1 MPQSEGGFVWYELMT
16 SDVEAAQA
24 FYGHVVGWRMADS
37 GMSTMRYVLAKVGER
52 QVAGLMGFPPDA
64 GGTGPVMW
72 FGYILVAD
80 VDGMAERVVQAGGAV
95 HRPPTEIPGVGRFS
109 VVADPQGA
117 MFMLFRASGDPAP
130 ELAADTPGAIGWHEL
145 HTTDWKAALP
155 FYQDLFGWERSEA
168 TDMGPMG
175 TYQTFSI
182 GGAWSGGMMNGG
194 GSPEPHWLYYITV
207 DDIDV
212 AAVRVGEAGGKVQ
225 HGPLQVPGGNWVLMG
240 TDPQGGQFALT
251 ASGKREAASPN

>member
-1 MPQSEGGFVWYELMT
+1 MAPSLTWLIYVDINSTVNSLGEGDMPQSEGGFVWYELMT

-95 HRPPTEIPGVGRFS
+95 HRPPTEI
-109 VVADPQGA
+109 
-117 MFMLFRASGDPAP
+117 
-130 ELAADTPGAIGWHEL
+130 
-145 HTTDWKAALP
+145 
-155 FYQDLFGWERSEA
+155 Y
-168 TDMGPMG
+168 
-175 TYQTFSI
+175 
-182 GGAWSGGMMNGG
+182 
-194 GSPEPHWLYYITV
+194 
-207 DDIDV
+207 
-212 AAVRVGEAGGKVQ
+212 RV
-225 HGPLQVPGGNWVLMG
+225 
-240 TDPQGGQFALT
+240 
-251 ASGKREAASPN
+251 